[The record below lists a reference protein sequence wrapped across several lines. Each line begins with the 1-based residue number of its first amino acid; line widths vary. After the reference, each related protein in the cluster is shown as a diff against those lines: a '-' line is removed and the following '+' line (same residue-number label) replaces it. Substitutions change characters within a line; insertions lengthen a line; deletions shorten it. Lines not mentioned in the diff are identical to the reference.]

1 MRKRSQIRGAQRS
14 AVKDAKRRL
23 KLAMLEEGGSPE
35 RPIRVSSASV
45 VEPHVESM
53 PCVVCGQKVR
63 IDAHDARDQNGIVL
77 RSVHVKCTQCGV
89 ARTVYVVA
97 TQFVN

>member
-1 MRKRSQIRGAQRS
+1 MRKRTQTREAQRS
-14 AVKDAKRRL
+14 AVKDAKQRL
-23 KLAMLEEGGSPE
+23 KLAALEDGGTPE
-35 RPIRVSSASV
+35 RPIRVASASV
-45 VEPHVESM
+45 VEPHVDSI

-63 IDAHDARDQNGIVL
+63 IQAHDARDQNGTVL

-89 ARTVYVVA
+89 ARVVYVVA